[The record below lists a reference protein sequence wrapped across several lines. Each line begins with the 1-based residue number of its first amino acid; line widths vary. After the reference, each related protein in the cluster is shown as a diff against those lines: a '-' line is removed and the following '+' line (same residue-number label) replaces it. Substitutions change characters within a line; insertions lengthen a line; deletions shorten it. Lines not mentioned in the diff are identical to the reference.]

1 MWTCLWTCLA
11 RKRGQAGF
19 SLLELLTVLLLLAM
33 VAAVSAPATGRFL
46 NTIADRKKSHEIMA
60 TLRYARLLA
69 VSKGVPV
76 DLTVNAEGD
85 ALQLSGPVDET
96 RTFGFG
102 EGEKLTLEPAMV
114 SFYPEG
120 IASVGRLTYQSD
132 RRRQQIDIDP
142 LTALPRPAA
151 ASAIE

>member
-1 MWTCLWTCLA
+1 MGRFVTLH
-11 RKRGQAGF
+11 KGQPGF

-46 NTIADRKKSHEIMA
+46 RTIAERKKSNEIMA

-76 DLTVNAEGD
+76 DLTVNEDGN
-85 ALQLSGPVDET
+85 ALKLSGPVNET
-96 RTFGFG
+96 RTFGLK
-102 EGEKLTLEPAMV
+102 EGEKLILEPPLV

-132 RRRQQIDIDP
+132 QRKQQIDIDP
-142 LTALPRPAA
+142 LTALPRPVSDAA
-151 ASAIE
+151 VE

>member
-1 MWTCLWTCLA
+1 MGRFFG
-11 RKRGQAGF
+11 RKKEGAGF
-19 SLLELLTVLLLLAM
+19 SLLELLIVLVLLGL

-46 NTIADRKKSHEIMA
+46 KTIAARKKSNEIMA

-76 DLTVNAEGD
+76 NLTVNKDGN
-85 ALQLSGPVDET
+85 ALKLSGPVNET
-96 RTFGFG
+96 RTFDFG
-102 EGEKLTLEPAMV
+102 EGEKLTLEPPLV

-132 RRRQQIDIDP
+132 QRREQIDIDP
-142 LTALPRPAA
+142 LTALPRLAA
-151 ASAIE
+151 PVDTDTE